1 MAYRAT
7 TLGGTTAPTI
17 HLSKLVERDMLENTW
32 PWLDVGTSPPPFP
45 LSPVSPANTT
55 NKRTN
60 LTTPRH
66 HPTGVTVLLRP
77 STETSIWTSLP
88 SPRSFNPTI
97 ALGTSHGITLL
108 AETPSN
114 WIETRTINLPSDVFA
129 LEWLGAN
136 GVLVAGCRNGS
147 VKVYDQRSPE
157 RMEKT
162 RNGLGGRGFRH
173 GSAVVGVRN
182 VGQWGLVV
190 CGLESK
196 PQLLSL
202 NPTPP
207 HRNPQTKTNI
217 SSLLPVKLSLY
228 DLRYTKASPQSQS
241 QSQSQHRPQTPT
253 TPLLTYPHK
262 NTHTPSLGFDIST
275 SLNLVAAAT
284 DGTDA
289 AASSSAVDPSSQRA
303 TGDDGSTISKG
314 QIQESTCRGG
324 IVNLFSLYTGEKV
337 RTLSLSLRG
346 GAKKK
351 KKKKKK
357 NGKEGEGEGDG
368 DGDGE
373 ENENEGA
380 LVRCLSFEDIGGGGG
395 AGAGEKTT
403 RLVMG
408 KGGGGGG
415 GGGALQEWA
424 W

>member
-7 TLGGTTAPTI
+7 TFGGTTAPTI
-17 HLSKLVERDMLENTW
+17 HLSKLVERDMLESTW
-32 PWLDVGTSPPPFP
+32 PWLDVGTSPPSFP
-45 LSPVSPANTT
+45 LSPASPANTT

-60 LTTPRH
+60 LITPRH
-66 HPTGVTVLLRP
+66 DPTGVTVLLRP

-88 SPRSFNPTI
+88 SPSSSNPTI

-173 GSAVVGVRN
+173 GSAVVGVRK

-207 HRNPQTKTNI
+207 QSTQTKLT
-217 SSLLPVKLSLY
+217 SPLLPVKLSLY
-228 DLRYTKASPQSQS
+228 DLRYTKPPSQS

-253 TPLLTYPHK
+253 TPLLSYPHQ

-289 AASSSAVDPSSQRA
+289 ADSSSAVDPSSERA
-303 TGDDGSTISKG
+303 TGDASVVSKG
-314 QIQESTCRGG
+314 QGQESTCRGG

-337 RTLSLSLRG
+337 RTLSLRG
-346 GAKKK
+346 DA
-351 KKKKKK
+351 KKKKK
-357 NGKEGEGEGDG
+357 NGKEGEG
-368 DGDGE
+368 DGE
-373 ENENEGA
+373 ENENENENEGG
-380 LVRCLSFEDIGGGGG
+380 LVRCLSFEDIGGRGGG
-395 AGAGEKTT
+395 GAGEKTT

-415 GGGALQEWA
+415 GGGGALQEWA